1 MFYGDLSERKKTIL
15 KAVVE
20 AHIEGGEPVGSKY
33 IVQNNLLSCSSATI
47 RNEMAELEQLGYLEQ
62 PHTSAGR
69 VPSEL
74 GYRFYVDSLVDQYEK
89 ATKEVVQVNQLLKSK
104 MSEIDQILET
114 ASRLASKLTNY
125 TGIAIKP
132 KTAAVTMSRYEVI
145 LLDPNN
151 FAIVMITS
159 HGSVKTKKTK
169 TSESFG
175 EEAVQKLTALLNAN
189 LCGLSADMINL
200 PLIIQMEKAMG
211 AEGFMVN
218 AAVKCIYD
226 VMSEIDGGE
235 LRYSGINN
243 LLNYPEYADT
253 QQLGKLLGTLEEQN
267 EILDLVSDA
276 DGDDINVLIGSE
288 SSVKVMN
295 NSSLVFKPIKKN
307 GRTVGVIGVLGPLRM
322 DYKNVLKTIDEIGG
336 SISDMI
342 KDTKELKEGDK
353 NGE

>member
-1 MFYGDLSERKKTIL
+1 MKGGVRMFYGDLSERKKTIL

-276 DGDDINVLIGSE
+276 DGDDINVLSARKAR
-288 SSVKVMN
+288 SR
-295 NSSLVFKPIKKN
+295 L
-307 GRTVGVIGVLGPLRM
+307 
-322 DYKNVLKTIDEIGG
+322 
-336 SISDMI
+336 
-342 KDTKELKEGDK
+342 
-353 NGE
+353 

>member
-1 MFYGDLSERKKTIL
+1 MFYEELSERKKTIL

-33 IVQNNLLSCSSATI
+33 VVQNGLLTCSSATI
-47 RNEMAELEQLGYLEQ
+47 RNEMAELEQMGYLEQ

-74 GYRFYVDSLVDQYEK
+74 GYRFYVDMLVNQYDTV
-89 ATKEVVQVNQLLKSK
+89 TKEVAQVNHLLKSK
-104 MSEIDQILET
+104 MGEIDQILET

-132 KTAAVTMSRYEVI
+132 KASSITMSRYEVI
-145 LLDPNN
+145 WFDENN
-151 FAIVMITS
+151 FVIVMITS
-159 HGSVKTKKTK
+159 HGNVKTKKVK
-169 TSESFG
+169 TAESITQ
-175 EEAVQKLTALLNAN
+175 ESVERLAALLNAH
-189 LCGLSADMINL
+189 LCGISADKINL
-200 PLIIQMEKAMG
+200 PLIVELEKAMG
-211 AEGFMVN
+211 SDGFMIN

-243 LLNYPEYADT
+243 LLNYPEYSDT
-253 QQLGKLLGTLEEQN
+253 RQLGELLA
-267 EILDLVSDA
+267 DSDNV
-276 DGDDINVLIGSE
+276 NVLIGSE

-307 GRTVGVIGVLGPLRM
+307 GITVGVIGVLGPLRM
-322 DYKNVLKTIDEIGG
+322 DYKNVLRTIDEIGG
-336 SISDMI
+336 SVADMI
-342 KDTKELKEGDK
+342 GDDRKLDGKVKEGDNDGGK
-353 NGE
+353 